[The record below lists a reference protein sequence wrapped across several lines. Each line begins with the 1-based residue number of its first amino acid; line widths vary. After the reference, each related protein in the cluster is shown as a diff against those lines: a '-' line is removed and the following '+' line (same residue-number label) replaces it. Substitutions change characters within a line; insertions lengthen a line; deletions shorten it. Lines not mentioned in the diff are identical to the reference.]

1 MDKKII
7 NILNGQYMYDYFKR
21 NNIITEGIN
30 ISFNEAMCV
39 GEVSKEIFADEFIN
53 KRCHTHKVSF
63 DKYREITLKN
73 LEPLIKLDFNTIVLW
88 FDDDMF
94 CQINLLTLLAY
105 LDYANFKGEVYFNL
119 VGKEFELLANYNINV
134 EGYYEIYKRVM
145 INKEEVKGV
154 KIATLKEGIKLY
166 LEFSKN
172 ENEITT
178 YIKKHK
184 NDDIDTL
191 LHNLFNRF
199 SNYGLGDTQ
208 YINIINQ
215 INY

>member
-1 MDKKII
+1 
-7 NILNGQYMYDYFKR
+7 
-21 NNIITEGIN
+21 
-30 ISFNEAMCV
+30 
-39 GEVSKEIFADEFIN
+39 
-53 KRCHTHKVSF
+53 
-63 DKYREITLKN
+63 
-73 LEPLIKLDFNTIVLW
+73 
-88 FDDDMF
+88 
-94 CQINLLTLLAY
+94 
-105 LDYANFKGEVYFNL
+105 
-119 VGKEFELLANYNINV
+119 
-134 EGYYEIYKRVM
+134 M

>member
-21 NNIITEGIN
+21 NHIITEGIN

-39 GEVSKEIFADEFIN
+39 GEVSKEIFSDEFIN
-53 KRCHTHKVSF
+53 KRCHIHKVSF
-63 DKYREITLKN
+63 DKYREITLNN
-73 LEPLIKLDFNTIVLW
+73 LAPLIKLDFNTIVLW

-105 LDYANFKGEVYFNL
+105 LDCANFKGDVYFNL

-145 INKEEVKGV
+145 INKEEVKDV

-172 ENEITT
+172 ENEIIT

-184 NDDIDTL
+184 NDDVDTL
-191 LHNLFNRF
+191 LHNLFNIF